1 MKRITV
7 ILKVLGMIVG
17 AVVLIW
23 MLLLLARF
31 AFCRPSYS
39 VVKTAT
45 PMVEKIADYIV
56 EHGVPESLEDIHDL
70 PYVLNG
76 CKKTIIY
83 WNDHDIVK
91 EIKDAEWIE
100 IKGTCTFLNKGKT
113 FNVNLRLT
121 KFVNKIF
128 DDGEID
134 ISSDKTSVGIGFKML
149 DGKLIHDK
157 ASSSFDNRFGFCRQ
171 LKQ

>member
-1 MKRITV
+1 M
-7 ILKVLGMIVG
+7 KVLKWIIALPFIALALFV
-17 AVVLIW
+17 
-23 MLLLLARF
+23 LARF

-45 PMVEKIADYIV
+45 PMVEKMADYIV
-56 EHGVPESLEDIHDL
+56 KHGMPDSLEDIHDL

-157 ASSSFDNRFGFCRQ
+157 ASSSFDNRSGFCRQ
-171 LKQ
+171 YRQ